1 MGIDPAWDAV
11 PDRARVLMV
20 EDDFVYP
27 AREVDGTLE
36 PAGDAG
42 TPGVIDDAVEDLV
55 TMVLDGGGDV
65 EIMEPGELGVHGP
78 VALLLRY

>member
-1 MGIDPAWDAV
+1 M
-11 PDRARVLMV
+11 
-20 EDDFVYP
+20 YP

-42 TPGVIDDAVEDLV
+42 KPGVIDDAVEDLAA
-55 TMVLDGGGDV
+55 MVLDGGGDV
-65 EIMEPGELGVHGP
+65 VVMEPGELGVHGP